1 LHDKNQQHEQIE
13 GKRMNM
19 KKIAVVMMGLAMAA
33 GTMAYAEDGKALF
46 SKCQGCHGA
55 NGAADSSM
63 AKAMK
68 VPAATDPAVK
78 ALSAAQMITI
88 TTDGKGKMPSYKG
101 KLTDPEIKA
110 VVDYYRTFVK

>member
-1 LHDKNQQHEQIE
+1 
-13 GKRMNM
+13 MNM
-19 KKIAVVMMGLAMAA
+19 KKIAVMMMGLAMAA

-46 SKCQGCHGA
+46 TKCQGCHGA
-55 NGAADSSM
+55 NGAADSGM

-78 ALSAAQMITI
+78 ALKEADMIAI
-88 TTDGKGKMPSYKG
+88 TENGKGKMPAYKG
-101 KLTDPEIKA
+101 KLTDAEIKA